1 MAEFRHSQDAH
12 ETFTIVFKEH
22 YDFNVFTFSSQLS
35 VNFTGID
42 FTVPQL
48 IDEVHEIIRSESII
62 HRHHFTDT
70 LADVPSGDGLTATV
84 NINVYFR
91 IIMRVHDGEFA
102 FQSQCRRGIPIHF
115 RVPSGFIR
123 KFRHGFQNGFQC
135 RANEFGTAFLFAW
148 RVMATCS
155 HASILSR
162 IHDFISR
169 RCRSWIGRVVFLDS
183 RGSG

>member
-42 FTVPQL
+42 FT
-48 IDEVHEIIRSESII
+48 
-62 HRHHFTDT
+62 DT
-70 LADVPSGDGLTATV
+70 LAYVPSGDGLTATV

-91 IIMRVHDGEFA
+91 LIMRVHDGEFA

-135 RANEFGTAFLFAW
+135 RANEFGATFLFTW